1 MASISNVKLPNS
13 VTYTVR
19 SNSNLYGTCAVGA
32 STQTKSVSVTNGSF
46 TLEDGAR
53 VIVNFTNDNSADNPK
68 LQVNGTT
75 ATFIFYNGSQ
85 ITTDDKK
92 LLIKGVCEFVYHDAH
107 WNLVIDSI
115 DYDVVQ
121 QASIS
126 GSIAM
131 YDFWFGTQAQ
141 YDAITTKDPNTFY
154 FINE

>member
-19 SNSNLYGTCAVGA
+19 SNSNLYGSCAVGA

-107 WNLVIDSI
+107 WNLVIDSL
-115 DYDVVQ
+115 DYNPLQNDPV
-121 QASIS
+121 S
-126 GSIAM
+126 GSIAV
-131 YDFWFGTQAQ
+131 YSFWFGTQAA
-141 YDAITTKDPNTFY
+141 YNLISPKDSNTFY